1 MEMIIDFPGGARV
14 DAHYGSFTIQT
25 DQPPAASAPTPFTLL
40 LASMG
45 TCAGIYVLG
54 FCQQRGLPTEGIR
67 IVQRMEKDPLTGLIA
82 NIELEIRCHQRFPRN
97 TMPLWCVPP
106 RCARLKST
114 SSILRSL
121 TCIRRLPK
129 NRDTT
134 GNKKIG
140 MLF

>member
-25 DQPPAASAPTPFTLL
+25 DQPPVASAPTPFTLF

-82 NIELEIRCHQRFPRN
+82 NIELEIQ
-97 TMPLWCVPP
+97 VPP
-106 RCARLKST
+106 TFPEKYHASLVRSAEMCAVKKHLEY
-114 SSILRSL
+114 
-121 TCIRRLPK
+121 PPVF
-129 NRDTT
+129 NVHTT
-134 GNKKIG
+134 VKG
-140 MLF
+140 

>member
-25 DQPPAASAPTPFTLL
+25 DQPPVASAPTPFTLF

-67 IVQRMEKDPLTGLIA
+67 IVQRMEKDPLTGLIS
-82 NIELEIRCHQRFPRN
+82 NGELEIQ
-97 TMPLWCVPP
+97 VPP
-106 RCARLKST
+106 TFPEKYHASLVRSAEMCAVKKHLEHPPVFKVH
-114 SSILRSL
+114 
-121 TCIRRLPK
+121 
-129 NRDTT
+129 TT
-134 GNKKIG
+134 VKG
-140 MLF
+140 

>member
-25 DQPPAASAPTPFTLL
+25 DQPPVASAPTPFTLF

-67 IVQRMEKDPLTGLIA
+67 ILQRMEKDPLTGLIA
-82 NIELEIRCHQRFPRN
+82 NIELEIQ
-97 TMPLWCVPP
+97 VPP
-106 RCARLKST
+106 TFPEKYHASLVRSAEMCAV
-114 SSILRSL
+114 
-121 TCIRRLPK
+121 
-129 NRDTT
+129 
-134 GNKKIG
+134 KKHLEHPPVFNVHTMVKG
-140 MLF
+140 